1 MLKYILRRMV
11 QMIPM
16 LIMISIISFTII
28 QLPPGSYLHTMIAQM
43 QAAGEQVNYELIEA
57 LEARY
62 SLRDPKY
69 VQYLRWM
76 GNIITRGDFGYSFE
90 WNRPVSALMWERL
103 ALTLAVSVSSLLF
116 SWIVAFP
123 IAVYSAVKKYTIG
136 DYILTFVGFLGLSIP
151 NFMLALILMYVSL
164 RYFGFN
170 VGGLFSPEY
179 VMAPWSWAKFLNM
192 LEHIWIPMV
201 VIGTAGTAGLIRV
214 LRNNLLD
221 ELGKPYVVAARSK
234 GISTLRLLFKYPVR
248 LAIIPFISTV
258 GWTLPL
264 MISGEA
270 VTAVVL
276 GLPTTGPLLLRAL
289 QSQDMY
295 LAGSFTL
302 VLATLTII
310 GTLISDILLV
320 LVDPRIRYS

>member
-1 MLKYILRRMV
+1 MLRFISRRLL

-16 LIMISIISFTII
+16 LIMISIISFIII
-28 QLPPGSYLHTMIAQM
+28 QLPPGSYLHTMVAQM
-43 QAAGEQVNYELIEA
+43 HAAGEQINHELIEA
-57 LEARY
+57 IKVRY
-62 SLRDPKY
+62 SLDAPAHI
-69 VQYLRWM
+69 QYLNWM
-76 GNIITRGDFGYSFE
+76 KGILTKGDFGYSFE
-90 WNRPVSALMWERL
+90 WEKPVSLLIWERL

-123 IAVYSAVKKYTIG
+123 IAIYSAVKKYSIG
-136 DYILTFVGFLGLSIP
+136 DYILTFIGFLGLSVP
-151 NFMLALILMYVSL
+151 NFMLALILMYFSL
-164 RYFGFN
+164 RFFGTN

-179 VMAPWSWAKFLNM
+179 VMAPWSMAKFYDM
-192 LEHIWIPMV
+192 LEHIWVPMV

-221 ELGKPYVVAARSK
+221 ELSKPYVVAARSK
-234 GISTLRLLFKYPVR
+234 GISTIRLLFKYPVR

-258 GWTLPL
+258 GWTLPQ

-276 GLPTTGPLLLRAL
+276 GLPTAGPLLLRAL

-302 VLATLTII
+302 LLASLTII

-320 LVDPRIRYS
+320 LVDPRIRYE